1 MTRNLLFIEGFK
13 LFKRSRAWVGPVL
26 VFLLIIISFPLTLD
40 INSDNPPQIYLS
52 FIWISTL
59 LVTMLGTEL
68 IFSEDFEDGTL
79 EQYAVNSKLIEIV
92 FYKILVHWA
101 LIGIPLAFV
110 AFIFILSLNI
120 SIHISSIALLCLVIS
135 NLIFINFFSLGNAL
149 SLKKGSILGLLIT
162 IPFLIPV
169 LIVLG
174 KITTSTLLGLSL
186 VGHLSLLVGVMILVA
201 SFIPFIISF
210 ILRTHLE

>member
-1 MTRNLLFIEGFK
+1 MARNLLFIEGFK
-13 LFKRSRAWVGPVL
+13 LFKRSRAWIGPVL

-52 FIWISTL
+52 FIWISSL
-59 LVTMLGTEL
+59 MVTMLGTEL

-79 EQYAVNSKLIEIV
+79 EQYAVNNKLIEIV

-110 AFIFILSLNI
+110 AFLFILSLNI

-186 VGHLSLLVGVMILVA
+186 MGHLSLLVGVMILVA

>member
-1 MTRNLLFIEGFK
+1 MDSSILFIEIYK
-13 LFKRSRAWVGPVL
+13 LFMRRRAWVGPVL

-79 EQYAVNSKLIEIV
+79 EQYAVNNQLIEIV

-110 AFIFILSLNI
+110 AFLFTLSLDI
-120 SIHISSIALLCLVIS
+120 SIHISSITLLCLVIS

-174 KITTSTLLGLSL
+174 KMTTSALLGLSL
-186 VGHLSLLVGVMILVA
+186 VGHLSLLIGVMILVA

>member
-1 MTRNLLFIEGFK
+1 MDRGILFIETYK
-13 LFKRSRAWVGPVL
+13 LFKRRRAWIGPVL

-79 EQYAVNSKLIEIV
+79 EQYAVNNQLIEIV

-110 AFIFILSLNI
+110 AFLFTLSLDI
-120 SIHISSIALLCLVIS
+120 SIHISSITLLCLVIS

-174 KITTSTLLGLSL
+174 KMTTSALLGLSL
-186 VGHLSLLVGVMILVA
+186 MGHLSLLVGVMILVA

>member
-1 MTRNLLFIEGFK
+1 MTRNLLLIEGFK
-13 LFKRSRAWVGPVL
+13 LFKRSRTWVGPVL

-110 AFIFILSLNI
+110 AFLFILSLNI
-120 SIHISSIALLCLVIS
+120 SIHISSIALICLVIS

-174 KITTSTLLGLSL
+174 KMTTSALLGLSL

>member
-1 MTRNLLFIEGFK
+1 
-13 LFKRSRAWVGPVL
+13 
-26 VFLLIIISFPLTLD
+26 
-40 INSDNPPQIYLS
+40 
-52 FIWISTL
+52 
-59 LVTMLGTEL
+59 MLGTEL

-79 EQYAVNSKLIEIV
+79 EQYAVNNKLIEIV
-92 FYKILVHWA
+92 FYKILVHWL

-110 AFIFILSLNI
+110 AFLFILSLNI
-120 SIHISSIALLCLVIS
+120 SIQISSIALLCLVIS

-174 KITTSTLLGLSL
+174 KITTSTFLGLGL
-186 VGHLSLLVGVMILVA
+186 VGHLSLLVGVMILAA

>member
-1 MTRNLLFIEGFK
+1 MTRNLLLIEAFK
-13 LFKRSRAWVGPVL
+13 LFKRSRTWVGPVL

-40 INSDNPPQIYLS
+40 INSDNPPQIYVS

-110 AFIFILSLNI
+110 AFLFILSLNI

>member
-1 MTRNLLFIEGFK
+1 MTRNLLLIEGFK
-13 LFKRSRAWVGPVL
+13 LFKRSRTWVGPVL

-79 EQYAVNSKLIEIV
+79 EQYAVNNKLIEIV

-110 AFIFILSLNI
+110 AFLFILSLNI

>member
-1 MTRNLLFIEGFK
+1 MTRNLLLIEGFK

-79 EQYAVNSKLIEIV
+79 EQYAVNNKLIEIV

>member
-1 MTRNLLFIEGFK
+1 MTRNLLLIEGFK

-79 EQYAVNSKLIEIV
+79 EQYAVNNKLIEIV

-110 AFIFILSLNI
+110 AFLFILSLNI

>member
-59 LVTMLGTEL
+59 WVTMLGTEL

-79 EQYAVNSKLIEIV
+79 EQYAVNNKLIEIV

-135 NLIFINFFSLGNAL
+135 NRIFINFFSLGNAL

>member
-1 MTRNLLFIEGFK
+1 MTKNLLFIEGFK

-40 INSDNPPQIYLS
+40 IDSDNPPQIYLS

-79 EQYAVNSKLIEIV
+79 EQYAVNNKLIEIV

-110 AFIFILSLNI
+110 AFLFILSLNI

>member
-1 MTRNLLFIEGFK
+1 MTRNLLLIEGFK
-13 LFKRSRAWVGPVL
+13 LFKRSRTWVGPVL

-110 AFIFILSLNI
+110 AFLFILSLNI

-186 VGHLSLLVGVMILVA
+186 MGDLSLLVGVMILVA

>member
-1 MTRNLLFIEGFK
+1 MTKNSLFVEGFK

-79 EQYAVNSKLIEIV
+79 EQYAVNNKLIEIV

-110 AFIFILSLNI
+110 AFLFILSLNI

-186 VGHLSLLVGVMILVA
+186 VGHLSLLVGVMILVV

>member
-1 MTRNLLFIEGFK
+1 MTSNLLFVEGFK

-79 EQYAVNSKLIEIV
+79 EQYAVDNKLIEIV

-110 AFIFILSLNI
+110 AFLFILSLNI
-120 SIHISSIALLCLVIS
+120 SIHISSIALLCLLIS

>member
-1 MTRNLLFIEGFK
+1 MTRNLLLIEGFK
-13 LFKRSRAWVGPVL
+13 LFKRRRAWVGPVL

-79 EQYAVNSKLIEIV
+79 EQYAVNNKLIEIV

-110 AFIFILSLNI
+110 AFLFILSLNI

-186 VGHLSLLVGVMILVA
+186 VGHLSLLVGVMILVV

>member
-1 MTRNLLFIEGFK
+1 MTKNLLFVEGFK

-79 EQYAVNSKLIEIV
+79 EQYAVNNKLIEIV

-110 AFIFILSLNI
+110 AFLFILSLNI

-186 VGHLSLLVGVMILVA
+186 VGHLSLLVGVMILVV

>member
-110 AFIFILSLNI
+110 AFLFILSLNI

-186 VGHLSLLVGVMILVA
+186 LGHLSLLVGVMILVA

-210 ILRTHLE
+210 ILSTHLE

>member
-1 MTRNLLFIEGFK
+1 MTKNSLFVEGFK

-79 EQYAVNSKLIEIV
+79 EQYAVNNKLIEIV

-110 AFIFILSLNI
+110 AFLFILSLNI

-186 VGHLSLLVGVMILVA
+186 AGHLSLLVGVMILVA

>member
-1 MTRNLLFIEGFK
+1 MSKNLLFVEGFK

-79 EQYAVNSKLIEIV
+79 EQYAVNNKLIEIV

>member
-1 MTRNLLFIEGFK
+1 MTRNLLLIEGFK
-13 LFKRSRAWVGPVL
+13 LFKRSRTWVGPVL

-110 AFIFILSLNI
+110 AFLFILSLNI

-169 LIVLG
+169 LIILG

>member
-1 MTRNLLFIEGFK
+1 MDRGILFIETYK
-13 LFKRSRAWVGPVL
+13 LFKRRRAWIGPVL

-79 EQYAVNSKLIEIV
+79 EQYAVNNQLIEIV

-110 AFIFILSLNI
+110 AFLFTLSLDI
-120 SIHISSIALLCLVIS
+120 SIHISSITLLCLVIS

-186 VGHLSLLVGVMILVA
+186 VGHLSLLVGIMILVA

>member
-1 MTRNLLFIEGFK
+1 MTKNLLLIEGFK
-13 LFKRSRAWVGPVL
+13 LFKRSRTWVGPVL

-110 AFIFILSLNI
+110 AFLFILSLNI

>member
-13 LFKRSRAWVGPVL
+13 LFKRSWAWVGSVL

-79 EQYAVNSKLIEIV
+79 EQYAVNNKLIEIV

-110 AFIFILSLNI
+110 AFLFILSLNI
-120 SIHISSIALLCLVIS
+120 SIHISSIALICLVIS

>member
-1 MTRNLLFIEGFK
+1 MTKNSLFVEGFK

-79 EQYAVNSKLIEIV
+79 EQYAVNDQLIEIV

-110 AFIFILSLNI
+110 AFLFILSLNI

-174 KITTSTLLGLSL
+174 KITTSTMLGLSL

>member
-1 MTRNLLFIEGFK
+1 MTKNLLFVEGFK

-110 AFIFILSLNI
+110 AFLFILSLNI

>member
-1 MTRNLLFIEGFK
+1 MTRNSLFIEGFK

-79 EQYAVNSKLIEIV
+79 EQYAVNNRLIEIV

-110 AFIFILSLNI
+110 AFLFILSLDI
-120 SIHISSIALLCLVIS
+120 SIQISSIALLCLIIS

-174 KITTSTLLGLSL
+174 KMTTSALLGLSL

>member
-1 MTRNLLFIEGFK
+1 MTRNLLLIEGFK
-13 LFKRSRAWVGPVL
+13 LFKRSRTWVGPVL

-110 AFIFILSLNI
+110 AFLFILSLNI

-186 VGHLSLLVGVMILVA
+186 LGHLSLLVGVMILVA

>member
-1 MTRNLLFIEGFK
+1 MFRGILFIEIYK
-13 LFKRSRAWVGPVL
+13 LFKRRRAWVGPVL

-68 IFSEDFEDGTL
+68 IFSDDFEDGTL
-79 EQYAVNSKLIEIV
+79 EQHAVNNQLIEIV
-92 FYKILVHWA
+92 FCKILVHWI

-110 AFIFILSLNI
+110 AFLFILSLDI
-120 SIHISSIALLCLVIS
+120 SIQISSIALLCLIIS

-174 KITTSTLLGLSL
+174 KMTTSALLGLSL
-186 VGHLSLLVGVMILVA
+186 MGHLSLLVGVMILVA

>member
-1 MTRNLLFIEGFK
+1 MTRNLLFIEAFK

-79 EQYAVNSKLIEIV
+79 EQYAVNNKLIEIV

-110 AFIFILSLNI
+110 AFLFILSLNI

>member
-79 EQYAVNSKLIEIV
+79 EQYAVNNQLIEIV

-110 AFIFILSLNI
+110 AFLFTLSLDI
-120 SIHISSIALLCLVIS
+120 SIHISSITLLCLVIS

-174 KITTSTLLGLSL
+174 KMTTSALLGLSL
-186 VGHLSLLVGVMILVA
+186 MGHLSLLVGVMILVA

>member
-1 MTRNLLFIEGFK
+1 MTRNLLLIEGFK
-13 LFKRSRAWVGPVL
+13 LYKRSRTWVGPVL

-110 AFIFILSLNI
+110 AFLFILSLNI

-169 LIVLG
+169 LIILG

>member
-1 MTRNLLFIEGFK
+1 MTKNLLFVEGFK

-79 EQYAVNSKLIEIV
+79 EQYAVNNKLIEIV

-110 AFIFILSLNI
+110 AFLFILSLNI

-174 KITTSTLLGLSL
+174 KITTSTMLGLSL

>member
-1 MTRNLLFIEGFK
+1 MTKNLLFVEGFK

-40 INSDNPPQIYLS
+40 IDSDNPPQIYLS
-52 FIWISTL
+52 FIWISSL

-79 EQYAVNSKLIEIV
+79 EQYAVNNKLIEIV

-110 AFIFILSLNI
+110 AFLFILSLNI

-174 KITTSTLLGLSL
+174 KITTSTMLGLSL

>member
-1 MTRNLLFIEGFK
+1 MTKNLLFVEGFK

-110 AFIFILSLNI
+110 AFLFILSLNI

-210 ILRTHLE
+210 ILKTHLE

>member
-1 MTRNLLFIEGFK
+1 MDRGILFIEMFK
-13 LFKRSRAWVGPVL
+13 LFKRRRAWIGPVL

-68 IFSEDFEDGTL
+68 IFSDDFEDGTL
-79 EQYAVNSKLIEIV
+79 EQYAVNDQLIEVV
-92 FYKILVHWA
+92 FYKIFVHWV

-110 AFIFILSLNI
+110 AFLFILSLNI
-120 SIHISSIALLCLVIS
+120 SIQISSIALLCLIIS

-174 KITTSTLLGLSL
+174 KMTTSALLGLSL

-201 SFIPFIISF
+201 SFIPFVISF

>member
-1 MTRNLLFIEGFK
+1 MTRNLLLIEGFK
-13 LFKRSRAWVGPVL
+13 LFKRSRTWVGPVL

-110 AFIFILSLNI
+110 AFLFILSLNI

>member
-1 MTRNLLFIEGFK
+1 MTRNLLFVEGFK

-110 AFIFILSLNI
+110 AFLFILSLNI